1 MELLPAV
8 VSTAWASGVNA
19 YLVVFVLGSL
29 GRFAGVSEVPEL
41 LQRTDVLLVS
51 GLLLAVEIV
60 VDKIPYIDTAWD
72 GLSTLVRPA
81 VGAGLAMLLL
91 DEPTGAAPLVATLGG
106 ALALASHAVKS
117 GVRLMVNSSP
127 EPFSNIAVSSV
138 EDLTVLVVLL
148 LVVSFPWWAL
158 GISMGCFALGL
169 AVVLTTFA
177 HLVRARHS

>member
-1 MELLPAV
+1 V
-8 VSTAWASGVNA
+8 
-19 YLVVFVLGSL
+19 
-29 GRFAGVSEVPEL
+29 
-41 LQRTDVLLVS
+41 
-51 GLLLAVEIV
+51 
-60 VDKIPYIDTAWD
+60 
-72 GLSTLVRPA
+72 
-81 VGAGLAMLLL
+81 LLL

-127 EPFSNIAVSSV
+127 EPFSNIAVSSA

-177 HLVRARHS
+177 HLVRGRHS

>member
-8 VSTAWASGVNA
+8 VSTGWASGVNA
-19 YLVVFVLGSL
+19 YLVVFGLGLL

-81 VGAGLAMLLL
+81 VGAGLAVLLL

-127 EPFSNIAVSSV
+127 EPFSNVAVSSA
-138 EDLTVLVVLL
+138 EDLTVLVVVL
-148 LVVSFPWWAL
+148 LVVSHPWWAL